1 MIKINNICIRDMKTS
16 GDKFVKKISH
26 VIAACILG
34 VTFFSVTGCGTSSS
48 AGSQSTEAAVKEA
61 AVQDTQAVLKDKNQS
76 EVNSEN
82 GSDKAKKQ
90 EENNIKK
97 HNEPPVIY
105 GVEDKTYYVGEKA
118 SYMSDVYA
126 VDDTQQEIDVE
137 VDKSQVDNSVPGD
150 YIVYYKAVDSEGNET
165 TREAVYSFK
174 EEETQATQQEAESL
188 EQIVAIVLSEITDD
202 SMSMGEKAR
211 AVFNYAHGKIGYSYN
226 NYGGYDWQ
234 SEAYYA
240 LKDIE
245 KSGYIG
251 GDCFTYCS
259 VDLALMQGIGADCI
273 WVDNMGASTG
283 EHSWLLCNVGS
294 GWYHF
299 DATRMYD
306 KFECFMLTDAQIQAY
321 IDRGNSIYN
330 RDMSAYP
337 ATPSENF
344 SY

>member
-16 GDKFVKKISH
+16 GDKFVKKISP

-82 GSDKAKKQ
+82 GSDKAEKQ
-90 EENNIKK
+90 AENNIKK

-174 EEETQATQQEAESL
+174 EEETQETQQEAESL

-202 SMSMGEKAR
+202 SMSMRE
-211 AVFNYAHGKIGYSYN
+211 GKG
-226 NYGGYDWQ
+226 
-234 SEAYYA
+234 
-240 LKDIE
+240 
-245 KSGYIG
+245 
-251 GDCFTYCS
+251 
-259 VDLALMQGIGADCI
+259 CI
-273 WVDNMGASTG
+273 
-283 EHSWLLCNVGS
+283 
-294 GWYHF
+294 
-299 DATRMYD
+299 
-306 KFECFMLTDAQIQAY
+306 
-321 IDRGNSIYN
+321 
-330 RDMSAYP
+330 
-337 ATPSENF
+337 
-344 SY
+344 

>member
-1 MIKINNICIRDMKTS
+1 MYIGSNI
-16 GDKFVKKISH
+16 
-26 VIAACILG
+26 
-34 VTFFSVTGCGTSSS
+34 FFVTGCGTSSS

-61 AVQDTQAVLKDKNQS
+61 AVQDTQQK
-76 EVNSEN
+76 
-82 GSDKAKKQ
+82 
-90 EENNIKK
+90 
-97 HNEPPVIY
+97 
-105 GVEDKTYYVGEKA
+105 
-118 SYMSDVYA
+118 
-126 VDDTQQEIDVE
+126 IDVE

-174 EEETQATQQEAESL
+174 EEETQETQQEAESL

-251 GDCFTYCS
+251 GDCFTYLIQNS
-259 VDLALMQGIGADCI
+259 YSNIKCI
-273 WVDNMGASTG
+273 S
-283 EHSWLLCNVGS
+283 
-294 GWYHF
+294 
-299 DATRMYD
+299 
-306 KFECFMLTDAQIQAY
+306 
-321 IDRGNSIYN
+321 
-330 RDMSAYP
+330 
-337 ATPSENF
+337 
-344 SY
+344 